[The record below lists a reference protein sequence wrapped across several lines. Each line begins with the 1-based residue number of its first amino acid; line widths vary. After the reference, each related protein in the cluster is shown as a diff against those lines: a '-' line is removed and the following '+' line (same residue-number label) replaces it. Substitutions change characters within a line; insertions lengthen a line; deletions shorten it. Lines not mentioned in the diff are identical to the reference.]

1 MRSRRTLFAASLALV
16 AALAGPV
23 TSAGTSA
30 SAGPDRGR
38 PGPEAT
44 HPTIAAR
51 LVEYAEAF
59 DEVLDLPGAGKVVV
73 DNQSGTLKLYWHG
86 PVPEAATAIV
96 AAPPSGIE
104 ARVVPADFSMAE
116 LGEAISAAWDAA
128 EAGGAEVAQAG
139 PTNDLSGIVVT
150 VAEDGVAART
160 SARRQLSRAVGRAAR
175 VPTRVRTAPY
185 EPRPLAS
192 RADDSAPWQAGG
204 RMVVDGA
211 RCSTG
216 FAVRKPDGTGRLLSA
231 AHCDWSAN
239 AAVYDGGGDQIA
251 GTSSSAVLVKK
262 DWDSMLVYPPSGT
275 YGVTYRGGINASG
288 TNVGRITGA
297 AAPAQG
303 TSICVSGAGSGEHC
317 ANMEIGQTGLSFA
330 CGDASDRRECT
341 GFVVKH
347 VGDGVAASV
356 GDSGAGVYV
365 VKSDGTL
372 GARGIISEGHT
383 PSNLACGQTV
393 WGTNWCS
400 SKFFAVSITDLL
412 DQWNVSI
419 ETE

>member
-1 MRSRRTLFAASLALV
+1 MTSRRTLLTVSTALV
-16 AALAGPV
+16 AALAGAV
-23 TSAGTSA
+23 ASAGTSA
-30 SAGPDRGR
+30 AGPDRGR
-38 PGPEAT
+38 SGAD
-44 HPTIAAR
+44 AAR
-51 LVEYAEAF
+51 ATTAERLVAYAEGF
-59 DEVLDLPGAGKVVV
+59 DEVLDLPGAGKVVI
-73 DNQSGTLKLYWHG
+73 DEQTGSLKLYWHG
-86 PVPEAATAIV
+86 PVPDLAAAIV
-96 AAPPSGIE
+96 AAAPSGIE
-104 ARVVPADFSMAE
+104 SRVVTADYSMAE
-116 LGEAISAAWDAA
+116 LGDAMSAAWDAA
-128 EAGGAEVAQAG
+128 EAAGAEVAQAA

-150 VAEDGVAART
+150 VAEDSVVART
-160 SARRQLSRAVGRAAR
+160 SARRQLTRAIGRAAE

-192 RADDSAPWQAGG
+192 RSDDSAPWQAGG

-262 DWDSMLVYPPSGT
+262 DWDSMLLNPPSGT

-288 TNVGRITGA
+288 TNIGRVTGA
-297 AAPAQG
+297 SNPVQG

-317 ANMEIGQTGLSFA
+317 ANMEIGQTGMTFS
-330 CGDASDRRECT
+330 CGDPADRRECT
-341 GFVVKH
+341 GFVVKN
-347 VGDGVAASV
+347 VNGGIAASV
-356 GDSGAGVYV
+356 GDSGAGVYI

-372 GARGIISEGHT
+372 GARGIISEGHV
-383 PSNLACGQTV
+383 PSDLPCGQTV

-400 SKFFAVSITDLL
+400 NKFFAVSITDLL
-412 DQWNVSI
+412 DLWSVSI